1 MPLKRQQNQQ
11 PNKTFLL
18 MEKLQDKHSRRS
30 FLKVSSVTG
39 GGMMI
44 GFSWLASLIPNEA
57 LATEAMSNDW
67 IEITGFIKITPD
79 NQVKIYCPNPEFGTN
94 VMTSLPMMIAEELE
108 ADWKA
113 IIVEQGNYDTPR
125 FKSQFTGGSQ
135 GMAMAWV
142 PLRTAGATAREMLKQ
157 AAANE
162 WNVPITELTVSNGVI
177 SHLKSG
183 KTANFGA
190 LATAAAQLPK
200 PEKVV
205 LKKNADFS
213 LIGTPQ
219 KNKVG
224 KNIVSGKS
232 MFTMDYHQE
241 GMLIAMIIHPPAF
254 GMQLKSFDATDAK
267 KMPGI
272 KDVFDIQVYKN
283 GYVKGGFDTRAF
295 NKLVVVVG
303 NSTWEVLNAKKK
315 VVAQWEPIA
324 TTKEMV
330 NAWGSKKEETTP
342 AGLESTEEHL
352 KQMYALQKI
361 QGKILRKDG
370 DPEGAFAKASKV
382 IERTYSAPFL
392 SHNPMEPISC
402 FAHITDEKAFFVAP
416 IQIPDMMKQNIL
428 TNLDITADKLEMK
441 LARMG
446 GGFGRRA
453 YGHYIIEAG
462 LISKKI
468 KAPVKLI
475 YTREDDMTNGVY
487 RPTYMVTYKAALDA
501 NNNVTALHIKGGG
514 IPESAIHE
522 NRFPAGVFENYVAE
536 EWEIPSNIT
545 IGAFRA
551 PGSNF
556 IASAEQ
562 SFLDELAESI
572 GKDPIDYRIEL
583 LKKAKAN
590 PVGKRNDYDA
600 DRYIGVL
607 ELVKEKSNWTK
618 TNSKNGRRGVAAYFC
633 HNSYAAHV
641 VDVSIKNG
649 QPVVENVVSVLD
661 CGFVVNPEGAKNMVE
676 GAVVDGIG
684 NALFG
689 GMRFEKGVPIQKNL
703 NQYRIIRHKE
713 APKKIEVHF
722 VQNNFNPTGLGEP
735 PFPPVFAAL
744 ANALYKATG
753 KRLYNQP
760 FIQDINKG

>member
-1 MPLKRQQNQQ
+1 
-11 PNKTFLL
+11 
-18 MEKLQDKHSRRS
+18 MEKSTNNQSRRS
-30 FLKVSSVTG
+30 FLKVTSLTG

-44 GFSWLASLIPNEA
+44 GFSWLSNLIPNEA
-57 LATEAMSNDW
+57 LATAANAKDW
-67 IEITGFIKITPD
+67 VELTGFIKITPD
-79 NQVKIYCPNPEFGTN
+79 NQVKIFCPNPEFGTN
-94 VMTSLPMMIAEELE
+94 VMTSLPMMVNEELE
-108 ADWKA
+108 ADWSKV
-113 IIVEQGNYDTPR
+113 IVEMGDYDTPR
-125 FKSQFTGGSQ
+125 FKTQFTGGSR
-135 GMAMAWV
+135 GMAMAWT
-142 PLRTAGATAREMLKQ
+142 PLRTAGATARMMLVQ

-162 WNVPITELTVSNGVI
+162 WNVPVAELIVSKGSVI
-177 SHLKSG
+177 HKASNRSI
-183 KTANFGA
+183 AYGA
-190 LATAAAQLPK
+190 LATAAAALPK
-200 PEKVV
+200 PEKVE
-205 LKKNADFS
+205 LKKIADFS

-224 KNIVSGKS
+224 KDIVTGHSL
-232 MFTMDYHQE
+232 FTMDYKHE

-254 GMQLKSFDATDAK
+254 GMTLKSFDATDAL

-272 KDVFDIQVYKN
+272 KNVFDIQVYKD
-283 GYVKGGFDTRAF
+283 GYKRAGFDTRAF

-303 NSTWEVLNAKKK
+303 NTTWEVMNAKKK
-315 VVAQWEPIA
+315 VNVQWVPIE

-330 NAWGSKKEETTP
+330 AAWGGSREEIVP
-342 AGLESTEEHL
+342 GGLESTDEHM
-352 KQMYALQKI
+352 KQMLAMQQKPA
-361 QGKILRKDG
+361 KLLRKDG
-370 DPEGAFAKASKV
+370 DPATAFTKAAKV
-382 IERTYSAPFL
+382 LERTYSAPFL

-416 IQIPDMMKQNIL
+416 IQIPDMMKQNIVA
-428 TNLDITADKLEMK
+428 NLDIPAEKIEMK

-453 YGHYIIEAG
+453 YGHYIVEAG
-462 LISKKI
+462 LISQKI

-475 YTREDDMTNGVY
+475 YTREDDMTNGIY
-487 RPTYMVTYKAALDA
+487 RPTYMVTYKAAIDA
-501 NNNVTALHIKGGG
+501 NNTVTAIHIKGGG
-514 IPESAIHE
+514 IPESAVHE
-522 NRFPAGVFENYVAE
+522 NRFPAGAFENYIAE
-536 EWEIPSNIT
+536 GWDIPSNIT

-562 SFLDELAESI
+562 TFLDELAETI
-572 GKDPIDYRIEL
+572 GKDPLEYRIEL
-583 LKKAKAN
+583 FKKAKAN

-600 DRYIGVL
+600 ARFIAVL
-607 ELVKEKSNWTK
+607 ELLKEKSNWSSNTK
-618 TNSKNGRRGVAAYFC
+618 NSKRGVAAYFC
-633 HNSYAAHV
+633 HSSYAAHV
-641 VDVSIKNG
+641 VDVSMKDG
-649 QPVVENVVSVLD
+649 QPVVEKVVTAMD

-684 NALFG
+684 NALYG
-689 GMRFEKGVPIQKNL
+689 GMHFEKGVPTQKNL

-722 VQNNFNPTGLGEP
+722 VQNNIDPTGLGEP

-760 FIQDINKG
+760 YLKELTKS

>member
-1 MPLKRQQNQQ
+1 
-11 PNKTFLL
+11 
-18 MEKLQDKHSRRS
+18 MEKSTNNYNRRS
-30 FLKVSSVTG
+30 FLKVSSMTG

-44 GFSWLASLIPNEA
+44 GFSWLANLIPNEA
-57 LATEAMSNDW
+57 LASAETEKQW
-67 IEITGFIKITPD
+67 IELTGFIKITPD
-79 NQVKIYCPNPEFGTN
+79 NQIKIFSPNPEFGTN

-108 ADWKA
+108 VDWKSV
-113 IIVEQGNYDTPR
+113 IVEQGDYDTPR

-135 GMAMAWV
+135 AMRMAWV
-142 PLRTAGATAREMLKQ
+142 PLRTAGATARLMLVQ

-162 WNVPITELTVSNGVI
+162 WNVPVTELKASKGVVY
-177 SHLKSG
+177 HTGTNKSL
-183 KTANFGA
+183 TYGA
-190 LATAAAQLPK
+190 LASTAAKLPK
-200 PEKVV
+200 PEKVA
-205 LKKNADFS
+205 LKKNSDFT

-219 KNKVG
+219 KNVVG
-224 KNIVSGKS
+224 KNIVSGNS
-232 MFTMDYHQE
+232 LFTMDYKQE

-254 GMQLKSFDATDAK
+254 GMNLKSFDATDAL

-272 KDVFDIQVYKN
+272 KAVFDIQVYKD
-283 GYVKGGFDTRAF
+283 GYERAGFDTRAF
-295 NKLVVVVG
+295 NNLVAVVG
-303 NSTWEVLNAKKK
+303 NSTWEVMNAKKK
-315 VVAQWEPIA
+315 VNVQWEPIQS
-324 TTKEMV
+324 TKETV
-330 NAWGSKKEETTP
+330 AAWGRKKEEVIP
-342 AGLESTEEHL
+342 AGLESTDEHM
-352 KQMYALQKI
+352 KQMHAMQ
-361 QGKILRKDG
+361 QQPGKILRKDG
-370 DPEGAFAKASKV
+370 DPETAFTKAKKV
-382 IERTYSAPFL
+382 LERTYSAPFL

-416 IQIPDMMKQNIL
+416 IQIPEMMKQNIMK
-428 TNLDITADKLEMK
+428 NLDLPADKIEMK

-453 YGHYIIEAG
+453 YGHYIVEAG
-462 LISKKI
+462 HISKKM

-487 RPTYMVTYKAALDA
+487 RPTYMVTFKAAFDEQ
-501 NNNVTALHIKGGG
+501 NNETALHIKGGG
-514 IPESAIHE
+514 IPEGAVHE
-522 NRFPAGVFENYVAE
+522 NRFPAGAFENYLAE
-536 EWEIPSNIT
+536 GWNIPSNIT

-562 SFLDELAESI
+562 SFLDELAETM

-590 PVGKRNDYDA
+590 PVGKNNDYNA

-607 ELVKEKSNWTK
+607 ELVKEKSNWSN
-618 TNSKNGRRGVAAYFC
+618 TNNKNTRRGVAAYFC

-641 VDVSIKNG
+641 VEVTMKNG
-649 QPVVENVVSVLD
+649 QPAIDRVVSAMD
-661 CGFVVNPEGAKNMVE
+661 CGFIVNPEGAKNMVE

-684 NALFG
+684 NAMFG
-689 GMRFEKGVPIQKNL
+689 GMRFEKGVPMQKNL
-703 NQYRIIRHKE
+703 NQYRIIRQRE

-722 VQNNFNPTGLGEP
+722 VQNNIDPTGLGEP

-753 KRLYNQP
+753 KRFYNQP
-760 FIQDINKG
+760 FVNDLNKS